1 MKEKLTIIKVG
12 GKIVEDETSLTA
24 LLRDFK
30 AVEGNKILVHGGG
43 RTATDIAARLGI
55 ETRMVEG
62 RRITDESMLKVVT
75 MVYAG
80 LVNKNIVAKLNA
92 MGVCALGITG
102 ADCNVML
109 SHRRAAG
116 KVDYGFVGDV
126 DKVDAERL
134 SGLVNAG
141 VTPVLAPLTHD
152 GNGTLLNTN
161 ADTIAAETAKGLAP
175 YYDVTLVFCFEKR
188 GVLRDADDDDSV
200 IPSLNRS
207 EYEALKS
214 EGVITDGMIPK
225 LDNAFSTIDN
235 GVKEVI
241 ITHASSLGNLSQG
254 THIK

>member
-62 RRITDESMLKVVT
+62 RRITDENMLKVVT

-116 KVDYGFVGDV
+116 
-126 DKVDAERL
+126 
-134 SGLVNAG
+134 
-141 VTPVLAPLTHD
+141 
-152 GNGTLLNTN
+152 
-161 ADTIAAETAKGLAP
+161 
-175 YYDVTLVFCFEKR
+175 
-188 GVLRDADDDDSV
+188 
-200 IPSLNRS
+200 
-207 EYEALKS
+207 
-214 EGVITDGMIPK
+214 
-225 LDNAFSTIDN
+225 
-235 GVKEVI
+235 
-241 ITHASSLGNLSQG
+241 
-254 THIK
+254 